1 VPLPAVEPTDV
12 AAYAPAAPV
21 VTPEKIAEAADWIEL
36 WIEKA
41 AVAIPDPASRQG
53 RELKRAICAYSLC
66 LQARVKASTGRVG
79 TAAAAT
85 KALTVGPIKVE
96 KVAVDVEAQAA
107 GAVTSGQEWFYQT
120 WRHLVAAG
128 VPRPPLSVGASA

>member
-1 VPLPAVEPTDV
+1 
-12 AAYAPAAPV
+12 V
-21 VTPEKIAEAADWIEL
+21 VTQEKIDEAVDWIEL

-41 AVAIPDPASRQG
+41 AVTVPDPETRQG

-66 LQARVKASTGRVG
+66 LQARQKASTGRVG

-85 KALTVGPIKVE
+85 KAITVGPIKLE
-96 KVAVDVEAQAA
+96 KAAVDVESQAA
-107 GAVTSGQEWFYQT
+107 GAVTSGQEWYFQT

-128 VPRPPLSVGASA
+128 VPRPALTVGASA